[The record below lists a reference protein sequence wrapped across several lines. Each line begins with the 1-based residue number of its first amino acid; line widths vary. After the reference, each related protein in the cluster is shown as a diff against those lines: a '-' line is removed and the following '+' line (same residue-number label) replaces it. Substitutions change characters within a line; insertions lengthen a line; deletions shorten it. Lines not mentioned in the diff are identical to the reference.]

1 MDPILE
7 KVIIAVVGVVVP
19 ALITWLGTQIVKYK
33 KLNQEAE
40 DRRIK
45 TTIENSLATGLQPLQ
60 NDISGLK
67 TDVSNMQTDI
77 RNIKLDVTNM
87 KHDISSLQTFETNFS
102 TRLQPTQDEIEH
114 LKDDI
119 TEILEQ
125 LRQQGIDLENIC
137 EKEKN
142 LEHETRCAWRYRIRQ
157 LCHVYI
163 ARGYMSYDEF
173 SQLQEM
179 YNIYAAI
186 GGNGQTKELY
196 ERTKQLEIK
205 TDVEIAALI
214 AQDRSHSCPIV
225 MQETK

>member
-1 MDPILE
+1 MNPILE
-7 KVIIAVVGVVVP
+7 KVIIAIVGVAVP
-19 ALITWLGTQIVKYK
+19 ALITWLSTQIVKYK
-33 KLNQEAE
+33 KLNQGAE
-40 DRRIK
+40 DQRIK
-45 TTIENSLATGLQPLQ
+45 TTIENSLITGLQPLRD
-60 NDISGLK
+60 DISGLK
-67 TDVSNMQTDI
+67 TDVSNM
-77 RNIKLDVTNM
+77 
-87 KHDISSLQTFETNFS
+87 KHDISNLQKFETNFS

-119 TEILEQ
+119 TEILET
-125 LRQQGIDLENIC
+125 LKQQGIDLENIC

-205 TDVEIAALI
+205 TDVEIAALL

-225 MQETK
+225 AQETK